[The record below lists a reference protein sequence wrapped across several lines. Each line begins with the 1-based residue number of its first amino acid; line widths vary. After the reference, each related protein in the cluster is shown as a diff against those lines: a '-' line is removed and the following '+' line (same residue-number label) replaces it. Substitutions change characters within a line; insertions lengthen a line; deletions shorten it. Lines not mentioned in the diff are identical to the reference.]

1 MPIQTLWGE
10 VCCLYLVV
18 WRAWSNPGRATGASL
33 SCWECLTSC
42 VTSSLTT
49 APRALTDITSL
60 RQEDSNNLHLFG
72 KIYLYMFWLITRL
85 LLDSRYQAK
94 YGWTEQEMST
104 YLFDYRLGYM
114 LSLWI
119 LVPIMTN
126 WLSLSD
132 NVIAIIA
139 CLLSAT
145 GRRGIY
151 AGIMALSLLSLSLGI
166 CI

>member
-1 MPIQTLWGE
+1 M
-10 VCCLYLVV
+10 
-18 WRAWSNPGRATGASL
+18 
-33 SCWECLTSC
+33 
-42 VTSSLTT
+42 
-49 APRALTDITSL
+49 
-60 RQEDSNNLHLFG
+60 
-72 KIYLYMFWLITRL
+72 ITRL